1 MKVIGGTYIRLATH
15 SSDMKT
21 EWTSSL
27 EDLDINK
34 RK

>member
-1 MKVIGGTYIRLATH
+1 MEVIGGTCIRPATH

-27 EDLDINK
+27 GELDINK